1 MTGRGDERRNERMIP
16 SSITHLNTTVRRTR
30 MFVIHRRVAASAL
43 LVTSLTTPALAAPA
57 ARLTSADSRIA
68 ANRAAVITGKVI
80 DRENNTPIADVQ
92 VTVTGLARI
101 GAVTDDKGVFTIRGV
116 PAGTYTL
123 RATRLGYAPLE
134 QSVVVPA
141 DGSVTVNFA
150 MTHAVAR
157 LEEVVTTAT
166 GEMSRREVGNVIA
179 TVRADSIV
187 QSAPITNV
195 GELLQARTSGV
206 QVIQTYGVL
215 GASPNIRIR
224 GIGSLSGSNEPLVV
238 VDGVRFS
245 NESEPGNPTQG
256 TVRQNRLSTI
266 DPEEIE
272 SVDVIKGPS
281 AAALYGTAAAN
292 GVVIIK
298 TKHGR
303 AGSTN
308 WRIFGEA
315 GTSSIP
321 NNYPANY
328 WSFGRNISS
337 TGVIGTAPIHCTL
350 AASAQN
356 QCIIDSTTSY
366 NPWKDPKTNPF
377 ANGPTSHYGGQAT
390 GGTEQIRFFVSA
402 DRDDETGPYK
412 MPAFE
417 QNRIITTRGYTPT
430 SSQIRPNMLQQTSLR
445 GNFTFSLAQNATLDV
460 TAGYQDRNNTL
471 PFDGTFFQGLSNQL
485 FSAPGFLTP
494 TNGTAGQF
502 VGDILSVGQREQLER
517 FLGSMTANYT
527 PRSWLQL
534 TATGGIDNANSNNSQ
549 FQLPG
554 QGPTT
559 SAWGPTATQGYSGI
573 DITRANSLQ
582 YTVNAQA
589 QATRPLGHDLTSIS
603 TVGGQWFKSGVYTLF
618 GEGYGLG
625 VGATTPTAAAQRLAS
640 TSTTENATYGAY
652 AQEQLNWRE
661 RLYGTVA
668 ARVDKNSAF
677 GRDNGTTIYP
687 SGNISYIVSEEP
699 WFPSVPGLS
708 RLRLRTSLGQA
719 GVPPSTTAA
728 LQFLSPLTYPAQ
740 NGDVPGLTVQ
750 SVGNPGLKPEVTT
763 EFEAGFDAGL
773 IRDRVNVEFTF
784 YNKDSHDQIFN
795 RPLPP
800 SYGVGG
806 TQTVNIAQVLNRG
819 QELAIDASIL
829 DNRYVS
835 WSARLNGSHNTN
847 RLVDIGNV
855 QLPTGQGLRNV
866 VGYPINGIWDRPYTF
881 SDANGDGIIVPSEIT
896 LASAD
901 AFRGSTL
908 PLYEAGF
915 SNNFGLFNNR
925 IHLSGLLDYRGK
937 FWNTY
942 TIGSNRCVSALNC
955 EAINVKGSSLEDQAA
970 AVAAAS
976 ATLKNTKWGIY
987 APNDFIKLREIS
999 LTADVPQ
1006 SFTTR
1011 YLHGRSA
1018 QLVLSG
1024 RNLATLWTKY
1034 PGIDPEANRNI
1045 NGNDDL
1051 GTPPALRLWFARV
1064 NLAF

>member
-1 MTGRGDERRNERMIP
+1 M
-16 SSITHLNTTVRRTR
+16 S
-30 MFVIHRRVAASAL
+30 VIHRRVAATAL
-43 LVTSLTTPALAAPA
+43 LVTSSTTLLSTAAHAAANVRFVIHSGRAVTAPA
-57 ARLTSADSRIA
+57 AI
-68 ANRAAVITGKVI
+68 ITGKVI
-80 DRENNTPIADVQ
+80 DEATGAPISDVQ
-92 VTVTGLARI
+92 ITVNGLARI
-101 GAVTDDKGVFTIRGV
+101 GAVSDDKGTFTIRGV
-116 PAGTYTL
+116 PAGTFTL
-123 RATRLGYAPLE
+123 RATRLGYAPRE
-134 QSVVVPA
+134 QSVTVPA
-141 DGSVTVNFA
+141 DGSVSVNFS
-150 MTHAVAR
+150 MIHAVAR

-206 QVIQTYGVL
+206 QVVQTYGVL

-298 TKHGR
+298 TKRGR
-303 AGSTN
+303 AGATN
-308 WRIFGEA
+308 WRVFGQGGVSA
-315 GTSSIP
+315 IP
-321 NNYPANY
+321 NNYPSNY
-328 WSFGRNISS
+328 WSFGRNL
-337 TGVIGTAPIHCTL
+337 TNGVPGTTAVHCTL
-350 AASAQN
+350 AASAQG
-356 QCIIDSTTSY
+356 QCIIDSTTSF
-366 NPWKDPKTNPF
+366 NPWKDSRTNPF
-377 ANGPTSHYGGQAT
+377 ANGPTASYGAQAT
-390 GGTEQIRFFVSA
+390 GGTDQIRFFVSV
-402 DRDDETGPYK
+402 DRNDETGPYK
-412 MPAFE
+412 MPDFE
-417 QNRIITTRGYTPT
+417 QNRIITQRGYTPT
-430 SSQIRPNMLQQTSLR
+430 GAQVRPNVLQQTSLR
-445 GNFTFSLAQNATLDV
+445 GNFTFSLSPNATLDV
-460 TAGYQDRNNTL
+460 TTGYQNRFNSL

-485 FSAPGFLTP
+485 FSAPGYLTA
-494 TNGTAGQF
+494 TNGTAGQY
-502 VGDILSVGQREQLER
+502 VGDIFSVGQTEQLQR
-517 FLGSMTANYT
+517 FYGSAAANYT

-534 TATGGIDNANSNNSQ
+534 TATGGIDNGNSNNSQ

-559 SAWGPTATQGYSGI
+559 SAWGPTASQGYSGV
-573 DITRANSLQ
+573 DITRANSLV
-582 YTVNAQA
+582 YTASAQA
-589 QATRPLGHDLTSIS
+589 QATHNLMSTLTSIT
-603 TVGGQWFKSGVYTLF
+603 TVGGQWFKNGTYTLF

-625 VGATTPTAAAQRLAS
+625 VGATTPTAAAQRLAT

-677 GRDNGTTIYP
+677 GRDNGTTVYP
-687 SGNISYIVSEEP
+687 SANVSYLISDEK
-699 WFPSVPGLS
+699 WFPTVPALS
-708 RLRLRTSLGQA
+708 RLRLRSSLGKA
-719 GVPPSTTAA
+719 GTPPGTTAA

-750 SVGNPGLKPEVTT
+750 SVGNSALKPEITT
-763 EFEAGFDAGL
+763 ETEFGFDAGL
-773 IRDRVNVEFTF
+773 LRDRVNVEFTV
-784 YNKDSHDQIFN
+784 YNKDSHDQIFSK
-795 RPLPP
+795 PLPP
-800 SYGVGG
+800 SYGVGAS
-806 TQTVNIAQVLNRG
+806 QTVNIARVLNRG

-829 DNRYVS
+829 DTRYLS

-847 RLVDIGNV
+847 KLVDIGNV
-855 QLPTGQGLRNV
+855 QLATGQGLRNV

-881 SDANGDGIIVPSEIT
+881 KDANGDGIIVPSEIT

-901 AFRGSTL
+901 AYRGSTL

-915 SNNFGLFNNR
+915 SNNFGFLNNR
-925 IHLSGLLDYRGK
+925 LHVSGLIDYRGK

-942 TIGSNRCVSALNC
+942 TIGSNRCVSAGNC
-955 EAINVKGSSLEDQAA
+955 EAINVKGSSLADQAA

-976 ATLKNTKWGIY
+976 ATLKNSKWGIY

-1006 SFTTR
+1006 TFANR

-1018 QLVLSG
+1018 QLVFSG

-1051 GTPPALRLWFARV
+1051 GTPPALRLFFVRA